1 MLYTV
6 GEMARF
12 LNVSASTLR
21 YYDKEGLLPFVERSN
36 SGIRMFS
43 DKDYEWLKIIECL
56 KKSGLSIKEIRSY
69 IDMTKRGDDSL
80 EERLQL
86 FEERKKDV
94 ERQMKELQETLD
106 LLKYKCWYYEM
117 AIQDQSEERVRSLSA
132 EELPEEYKK
141 IKNHI
146 QSMSKKYQANMI

>member
-141 IKNHI
+141 KKNHI
-146 QSMSKKYQANMI
+146 QSM

>member
-43 DKDYEWLKIIECL
+43 DKDYEGLKIIECL

-146 QSMSKKYQANMI
+146 QSV

>member
-1 MLYTV
+1 MYTI
-6 GEMARF
+6 GQ
-12 LNVSASTLR
+12 VSKMFDLSISTLR

-146 QSMSKKYQANMI
+146 QSM

>member
-94 ERQMKELQETLD
+94 ERQMKELHETLD

-117 AIQDQSEERVRSLSA
+117 AIQDQREERVRSLSA

-141 IKNHI
+141 IKKHI
-146 QSMSKKYQANMI
+146 QSM

>member
-146 QSMSKKYQANMI
+146 QSM

>member
-1 MLYTV
+1 MYTI
-6 GEMARF
+6 GQ
-12 LNVSASTLR
+12 VSKMFDLSISTLR

-146 QSMSKKYQANMI
+146 QSV

>member
-106 LLKYKCWYYEM
+106 LLKYKCWDYEM

-146 QSMSKKYQANMI
+146 QSM

>member
-94 ERQMKELQETLD
+94 ERQMRELQETLD

-146 QSMSKKYQANMI
+146 QSV

>member
-21 YYDKEGLLPFVERSN
+21 SYDKEGLLPFVERSN

-94 ERQMKELQETLD
+94 ERQMRELQETLD

-117 AIQDQSEERVRSLSA
+117 AIQDQSEERVRSLSV

-146 QSMSKKYQANMI
+146 QSV

>member
-69 IDMTKRGDDSL
+69 IDMTKRDMTKRGDDSL

-94 ERQMKELQETLD
+94 ERQMRELQETLD

-117 AIQDQSEERVRSLSA
+117 AIQDQSEKRVRSLSV

-146 QSMSKKYQANMI
+146 QSM

>member
-146 QSMSKKYQANMI
+146 QSV

>member
-1 MLYTV
+1 MYTI
-6 GEMARF
+6 GQ
-12 LNVSASTLR
+12 VSKMFDLSISTLR

-36 SGIRMFS
+36 SGICMFS

-94 ERQMKELQETLD
+94 ERQMRELQETLD

-146 QSMSKKYQANMI
+146 QSV

>member
-1 MLYTV
+1 MYTI
-6 GEMARF
+6 GQ
-12 LNVSASTLR
+12 VSKMFDLSISTLR

-141 IKNHI
+141 IKKHI
-146 QSMSKKYQANMI
+146 QSM

>member
-86 FEERKKDV
+86 FVERKKDV

-146 QSMSKKYQANMI
+146 QSI

>member
-94 ERQMKELQETLD
+94 ERQMKELQETLY

-141 IKNHI
+141 IKKHI
-146 QSMSKKYQANMI
+146 QSM

>member
-146 QSMSKKYQANMI
+146 QLV

>member
-56 KKSGLSIKEIRSY
+56 KKSGLLIKEIRSY

-146 QSMSKKYQANMI
+146 QSV

>member
-106 LLKYKCWYYEM
+106 LLKYKCWYYEL
-117 AIQDQSEERVRSLSA
+117 AIQDQV
-132 EELPEEYKK
+132 KK
-141 IKNHI
+141 EFVH
-146 QSMSKKYQANMI
+146 

>member
-6 GEMARF
+6 GEMF
-12 LNVSASTLR
+12 DLSISTLR

-56 KKSGLSIKEIRSY
+56 KKSGLSIKKIRSY

-117 AIQDQSEERVRSLSA
+117 AIQDQTEERVRSLSV

-141 IKNHI
+141 IK
-146 QSMSKKYQANMI
+146 KRVTANGVDSNEGEII

>member
-1 MLYTV
+1 MYTI
-6 GEMARF
+6 GQ
-12 LNVSASTLR
+12 VSKMFDLSISTLR

-146 QSMSKKYQANMI
+146 QLV

>member
-36 SGIRMFS
+36 SGVRMFS

-146 QSMSKKYQANMI
+146 QSV

>member
-94 ERQMKELQETLD
+94 ERQMRELQETLD

-146 QSMSKKYQANMI
+146 QLV